1 MSTKNDNTA
10 NYSSWSPLF
19 ISAAGT
25 PFQVRV
31 DLYTGK
37 VDFDKTTVVL
47 TSDNAISINEFVTK
61 LLGKNNY

>member
-1 MSTKNDNTA
+1 MSTKNDNPV

-31 DLYTGK
+31 DLDTGK
-37 VDFDKTTVVL
+37 VDFDKTNVVL
-47 TSDNAISINEFVTK
+47 TNASGISINEFADSV
-61 LLGKNNY
+61 LCKNNQ

>member
-1 MSTKNDNTA
+1 MPTKNDNPV

-31 DLYTGK
+31 DIDTGK
-37 VDFDKTTVVL
+37 VDFDKTSVVL
-47 TSDNAISINEFVTK
+47 TTVNAISINEFADSV
-61 LLGKNNY
+61 LCKNNQ